1 MTILDNQDDVRKK
14 FTELGSTGLKQFSG
28 RIYEEFL
35 PELSNRQGIK
45 VFKEMRDND
54 PTVGS
59 ILFAIEM
66 LIRKVKWRVQPY
78 SEEEIDIERAEFVK
92 SCMDDMSHTWNNTI
106 TEILSMLVFG
116 WSYHEIVYKRRLG
129 RSDDPAKRS
138 KYNDGL
144 IGWRKLAIR
153 SQETLYKWEFD
164 EGGGIKAMIQQP
176 PPSYRM
182 RRIPIEK
189 ALLFRTTSRKNNPE
203 GRSVLRNAYR
213 PWYFKK
219 NIQEIEGIGIERD
232 LAGLPVAWIPPE
244 LLADDAS
251 NEEKQVL
258 QEIKNIVKNIRR
270 DEQEGVVFPLA
281 YDEDNNK
288 MYDLDLLSSG
298 GQRQFDTD
306 KIITRYDQRIAMTV
320 LADFVLL
327 GHEKV
332 GSRALSEDKTDLF
345 STAISAWLDNII
357 QVFNRYAIPRL
368 FKVNGFDM
376 ERLPKLTYGD
386 VEDVDLETL
395 ADYINALSGAGMP
408 LFPDNELENY
418 LKDIANLPTSQ
429 EGGL

>member
-1 MTILDNQDDVRKK
+1 
-14 FTELGSTGLKQFSG
+14 
-28 RIYEEFL
+28 
-35 PELSNRQGIK
+35 
-45 VFKEMRDND
+45 MRDND
-54 PTVGS
+54 PIVGS
-59 ILFAIEM
+59 VLFAIEM

-78 SEEEIDIERAEFVK
+78 SDEERDIEKSDFVK

-129 RSDDPAKRS
+129 RNDDPAKRS
-138 KYNDGL
+138 KFNDGL

-176 PPSYRM
+176 PPKYRM

-213 PWYFKK
+213 PWFFKK

-244 LLADDAS
+244 LLDDNAS
-251 NEEKQVL
+251 KEEKQVL

-288 MYDLDLLSSG
+288 MYDLELLSSG

-306 KIITRYDQRIAMTV
+306 KIIARYDQRIAMTV
-320 LADFVLL
+320 LADFILL
-327 GHEKV
+327 GHERV
-332 GSRALSEDKTDLF
+332 GSNALSEDKTDLF
-345 STAISAWLDNII
+345 STAISAWLDNIT

-386 VEDVDLETL
+386 IEEVDLETL
-395 ADYINALSGAGMP
+395 SDYINTLSGAGMP
-408 LFPDNELENY
+408 LFPDSELESY
-418 LKDIANLPTSQ
+418 LKEIANLPTSQ
-429 EGGL
+429 EGGF